1 MQRTNLRHLPFRNHV
16 SLTVAVLAC
25 LLGLPARAEE
35 GKAAP
40 VWTGTATNAAG
51 AVLAKIVVEAH
62 ETPDL
67 ADWAKRAGQLCAEW
81 YPKVAILLA
90 SEGFTPPDQVT
101 LRFRADMKG
110 VAAASGNVINFAAGY
125 VRGHTNDW
133 GMVVHELTHVVQS
146 YPPGG
151 PGWLVEGIADYIR
164 LSHFEPHA
172 PKPRLNPDKASYRDA
187 YKTTAMF
194 LAWVEQQHD
203 PKLVAKLNAALR
215 QRKYSPDVFKEAT
228 GKTVDELWADFTA
241 ALRAQPAAPK

>member
-1 MQRTNLRHLPFRNHV
+1 MTHPLSNLSG
-16 SLTVAVLAC
+16 SLAVALAAAW
-25 LLGLPARAEE
+25 LSLSAPAAESPD
-35 GKAAP
+35 KPAP
-40 VWTGTATNAAG
+40 VWTGVATNAQG
-51 AVLAKIVVEAH
+51 ATLARISVEAH

-67 ADWAKRAGQLCAEW
+67 AEWAKRAGQLCAEW
-81 YPKVAILLA
+81 YPKIHTLLA
-90 SEGFTPPDQVT
+90 SEGFTPPDKVT

-164 LSHFEPHA
+164 LTHFEPKA
-172 PKPRLNPDKASYRDA
+172 PRPRLNPDKASYRDA

-194 LAWVEQQHD
+194 LEWAERKHD
-203 PKLVAKLNAALR
+203 AKLVTKLNAALR
-215 QRKYSPDVFKEAT
+215 QRKYSPELWQTAT
-228 GKTVDELWADFTA
+228 GKTVDELWTDFTA
-241 ALRAQPAAPK
+241 EFRAKQAAPK